1 MSGLSGALADLCDWL
16 SGVLGEAT
24 PVRASAPAPSADGP
38 GAGIDVWPLE
48 LLADGASPDG
58 PVRLRV
64 RHVIVPAGA
73 LPDALAVLDRVI
85 AAVAAG
91 DRYRP
96 VFEPLPA
103 HLWTATGIV
112 PRPALV
118 LDVPVQIARAVPA
131 IPRVRGELAVHVV
144 PVRAIRG
151 RVVGP
156 GAVPLPGITV
166 TAGGR
171 SARTD
176 PHGEFT
182 LPGLPGDRAVPLHL
196 SGRGRHLRADVAAHT
211 AEPVVI
217 HCDFEE
223 D

>member
-1 MSGLSGALADLCDWL
+1 MSGIRDALVDLCDWL
-16 SGVLGEAT
+16 SVVLGHAT
-24 PVRASAPAPSADGP
+24 PVRASTPTPAENGV
-38 GAGIDVWPLE
+38 DVWPLE

-58 PVRLRV
+58 PIRLRV
-64 RHVIVPAGA
+64 RHLIVPAGP
-73 LPDALAVLDRVI
+73 LPAAMAVLDRVV
-85 AAVAAG
+85 AAVAAE

-103 HLWTATGIV
+103 HLWAAAGIA
-112 PRPALV
+112 PRPVLV
-118 LDVPVQIARAVPA
+118 LDVAVQVGRPVAAV
-131 IPRVRGELAVHVV
+131 PRVRGELAVHVV
-144 PVRAIRG
+144 PVRAIHG

-176 PHGEFT
+176 PRGEFT
-182 LPGLPGDRAVPLHL
+182 LPGQPGDRTVPLHL
-196 SGRGRHLRADVAAHT
+196 SGRGRHLRADVAT
-211 AEPVVI
+211 QSAEPVVI

>member
-1 MSGLSGALADLCDWL
+1 MSGISGALAELCDWL
-16 SGVLGEAT
+16 AVVLGQAT
-24 PVRASAPAPSADGP
+24 PVRASAPQPAAEGV
-38 GAGIDVWPLE
+38 DVWPLD
-48 LLADGASPDG
+48 LLADGASADG
-58 PVRLRV
+58 PIRLRV
-64 RHVIVPAGA
+64 RHLIVPAGP
-73 LPDALAVLDRVI
+73 LPDAVAVLDRVI
-85 AAVAAG
+85 GAVAAD

-103 HLWTATGIV
+103 HLWAAAGIA

-118 LDVPVQIARAVPA
+118 LDVPVRVERPVTAV
-131 IPRVRGELAVHVV
+131 PRVRGELSVHVV
-144 PVRAIRG
+144 PVHPIHG

-171 SARTD
+171 TAQTGPR
-176 PHGEFT
+176 GEFT
-182 LPGLPGDRAVPLHL
+182 LPGLPGDRTVPLHL
-196 SGRGRHLRADVAAHT
+196 SGRGRHLRAEVTAPT

>member
-1 MSGLSGALADLCDWL
+1 MNDGPISGALADLCDWL
-16 SGVLGEAT
+16 AVVLGEAT
-24 PVRASAPAPSADGP
+24 PVRASAPTPASDGV
-38 GAGIDVWPLE
+38 DVWPLD
-48 LLADGASPDG
+48 LLADGASPEG
-58 PVRLRV
+58 PIRLRV
-64 RHVIVPAGA
+64 RHLIVPAGP
-73 LPDALAVLDRVI
+73 LPAAVAVLDRVI
-85 AAVAAG
+85 AAVAAD

-103 HLWTATGIV
+103 HLWTAAGIV

-118 LDVPVQIARAVPA
+118 LDVPVQVGRPVAAV
-131 IPRVRGELAVHVV
+131 PRVRGELSVHVV
-144 PVRAIRG
+144 PVHAIRG

-166 TAGGR
+166 SAGGR
-171 SARTD
+171 TARTD
-176 PHGEFT
+176 RRGEFT
-182 LPGLPGDRAVPLHL
+182 LPGLPGDRAVPLQL
-196 SGRGRHLRADVAAHT
+196 SGRGRHLRAEIAAPT